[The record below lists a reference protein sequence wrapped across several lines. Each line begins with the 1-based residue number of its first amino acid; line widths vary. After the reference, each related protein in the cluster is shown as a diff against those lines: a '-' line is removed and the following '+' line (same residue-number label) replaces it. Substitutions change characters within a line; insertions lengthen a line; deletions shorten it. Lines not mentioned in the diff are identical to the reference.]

1 MHIVSSIIKLVES
14 DKATML
20 KSVKTQRTIHFI
32 RWVKPS
38 RDNYDSFVPFVPYP
52 LFLGDD
58 TRAGPRGLEKL
69 IISRKLKSSLG
80 GGARLFLL
88 GVVPR
93 PSPPPPLTRGTA
105 EILNESLLMKATF
118 RALPP
123 RRFPGRRRTR

>member
-58 TRAGPRGLEKL
+58 TRAGPR
-69 IISRKLKSSLG
+69 
-80 GGARLFLL
+80 
-88 GVVPR
+88 VV
-93 PSPPPPLTRGTA
+93 SK
-105 EILNESLLMKATF
+105 N
-118 RALPP
+118 
-123 RRFPGRRRTR
+123 